1 MPLPPW
7 IISSPPN
14 ALITSACLVPLIIS
28 DKLDDSIISFT
39 YKVLKNSPFEG
50 DMITPDYIAP
60 ESIGKPP
67 SQLGRE
73 QDIFALS
80 VLINLKTHQ

>member
-1 MPLPPW
+1 M
-7 IISSPPN
+7 SSD
-14 ALITSACLVPLIIS
+14 C
-28 DKLDDSIISFT
+28 DGFK
-39 YKVLKNSPFEG
+39 LKNSPFEG

-80 VLINLKTHQ
+80 VLIFLIK